1 MPVRT
6 WSFALTQ
13 VGLFFFL
20 FCFARCECNF
30 SLVAVVCWLLLLS
43 AVQCASADCIFIG
56 FYCSM
61 GDNTMLHMQ
70 AKWLFPCGLCGGSFM
85 CPCCMCVRDNKTMP
99 NDLKQYKEIG
109 AAANSGCERKTN
121 VHRMVMMME
130 DPKWEQTKNRQHS
143 AAAYVRILC
152 VYKNKENNY
161 KLWYRYKNAKPKMA
175 GPIFNHH
182 QTSVVSYVAAI
193 FSAAFVRCSLL
204 LLRLSGF
211 FFSCSSLI
219 LLPLWKNT

>member
-13 VGLFFFL
+13 VGLFFF
-20 FCFARCECNF
+20 CFVSRDASAIF
-30 SLVAVVCWLLLLS
+30 LLLLLFVGCCCS
-43 AVQCASADCIFIG
+43 LLCNVHLQIVFSLDFIVRWAITQCFTCKQNGFSRAVC
-56 FYCSM
+56 
-61 GDNTMLHMQ
+61 
-70 AKWLFPCGLCGGSFM
+70 
-85 CPCCMCVRDNKTMP
+85 
-99 NDLKQYKEIG
+99 
-109 AAANSGCERKTN
+109 AAARSCAHVVCVWETTKPCQMIWNNIKKSERPPIQAANAKPMCTGWSWWWRIPN
-121 VHRMVMMME
+121 ENR
-130 DPKWEQTKNRQHS
+130 KKNRQHS